1 MIEPLEFIPRSKGLG
16 LGAQREMDEKKKKR
30 KPKPGETSESK
41 VGLPTSLCAV
51 QLMQL
56 LLLHI
61 ALLNNNSLNIRTVKE
76 SILFENFWVMTRKA
90 RLVFNHLHSDTSSQR
105 KLFSHAANRSLK
117 ECLRIHYPMPSAMGN
132 NELNNDSK

>member
-76 SILFENFWVMTRKA
+76 SILFENF
-90 RLVFNHLHSDTSSQR
+90 
-105 KLFSHAANRSLK
+105 
-117 ECLRIHYPMPSAMGN
+117 
-132 NELNNDSK
+132 